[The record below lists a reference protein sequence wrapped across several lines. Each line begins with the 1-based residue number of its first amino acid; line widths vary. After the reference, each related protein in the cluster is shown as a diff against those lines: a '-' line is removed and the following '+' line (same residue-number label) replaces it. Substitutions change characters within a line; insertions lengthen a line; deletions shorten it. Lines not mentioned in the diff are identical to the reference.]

1 MTSGRGARWAAPEF
15 NCEARDGSLRF
26 SNWSSFSEE
35 FRRSF
40 LPLNFD
46 AGVVNTLEMMAY
58 HQGRRPVS
66 DYLDE
71 FLNLIEDSGH
81 TNPKAI
87 VVKFRQGLDCRISA
101 APNRPPDTNPD
112 AWFSFAV
119 QMEQD
124 LAAEAAPYSPAST
137 DEAIRASAH
146 LEEVC
151 KVTSRVSAPEVEVPN
166 ASTSPDATH
175 CGPISAEP
183 TERPPDATI
192 LHGTPGCY
200 PEGCPNPRGPGLPAP
215 ISASM
220 GTPRTHSDE
229 TPSANAALTESPVPQ
244 TVPLVVTE
252 LPVLEV
258 PLSVDSSTPAE
269 EALTCVACNLNAP
282 ALVEAVSSITTP
294 APAERATEQVL
305 DPTGTSDISQGAS
318 ALPPVVPPPLTT
330 VGKKTIQ
337 MFVNIQR
344 LLNKSRTIEITD
356 LKISG

>member
-15 NCEARDGSLRF
+15 DREAWDSSLRF

-146 LEEVC
+146 SEEVC

-192 LHGTPGCY
+192 SMGLLDATQKVAPIH
-200 PEGCPNPRGPGLPAP
+200 EALVCPLPSLPAWGHP
-215 ISASM
+215 
-220 GTPRTHSDE
+220 
-229 TPSANAALTESPVPQ
+229 ALT
-244 TVPLVVTE
+244 LM
-252 LPVLEV
+252 
-258 PLSVDSSTPAE
+258 
-269 EALTCVACNLNAP
+269 
-282 ALVEAVSSITTP
+282 
-294 APAERATEQVL
+294 R
-305 DPTGTSDISQGAS
+305 
-318 ALPPVVPPPLTT
+318 
-330 VGKKTIQ
+330 
-337 MFVNIQR
+337 R
-344 LLNKSRTIEITD
+344 LLQM
-356 LKISG
+356 LH